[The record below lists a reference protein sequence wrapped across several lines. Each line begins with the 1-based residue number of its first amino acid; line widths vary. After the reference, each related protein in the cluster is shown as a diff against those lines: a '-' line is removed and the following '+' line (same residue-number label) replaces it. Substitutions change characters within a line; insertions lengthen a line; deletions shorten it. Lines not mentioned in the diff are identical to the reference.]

1 MFKRILVDKTR
12 GINHYIEIKP
22 INILGFKWGEFVYL
36 TIDGIEKSFVNE
48 SNDRVKVLD
57 DINIDVEKG
66 SFVSIVGPSGC
77 GKSTLLYLIAG
88 LDKADEGEI
97 RVAGKVVTKPGP
109 ERVVVFQE
117 AGLFPW
123 LTVIENITYGLL
135 LKKMPKE
142 QAKAKALD
150 ILKMVHLSRY
160 VDSYPHQLSGGMK
173 QRVAI
178 ARALVMEPDILL
190 MDEPFSA
197 LDEQTRMVL
206 HKELL
211 EIWRKTKVTIFFV
224 THNIREAVL
233 LSEQIIVF
241 ATRPGK
247 IKETITVPSMK
258 DGVMP
263 DSVTLNTEQKVLSI
277 LQEEIEKVLK
287 EEMGDDYS
295 FKTNHI
301 HRNDS
306 GDMGSHI

>member
-1 MFKRILVDKTR
+1 
-12 GINHYIEIKP
+12 
-22 INILGFKWGEFVYL
+22 
-36 TIDGIEKSFVNE
+36 
-48 SNDRVKVLD
+48 VKVLD
-57 DINIDVEKG
+57 GINLNVKKG

-77 GKSTLLYLIAG
+77 GKSTLLYLVAG
-88 LDKADEGEI
+88 LDKADSGEI
-97 RVAGKVVTKPGP
+97 RVDGNLVSKPGP

-123 LTVIENITYGLL
+123 LTVLENVTYGLN

-142 QAKAKALD
+142 EAKRKALD
-150 ILKMVHLSRY
+150 VLKMVHLSRY
-160 VDSYPHQLSGGMK
+160 VNSYPHELSGGMK
-173 QRVAI
+173 QRVSI

-211 EIWRKTKVTIFFV
+211 EIWRKTKVTIFFI

-233 LSEQIIVF
+233 LSEEVVVF
-241 ATRPGK
+241 ATRPGR
-247 IKETITVPSMK
+247 IKEIIPVPTMK
-258 DGVMP
+258 DGVTP
-263 DSVTLNTEQKVLSI
+263 DSVTLNTEQRILSI
-277 LQEEIEKVLK
+277 LQDEIEKVLK

-295 FKTNHI
+295 FKTDHL
-301 HRNDS
+301 HRGDS

>member
-1 MFKRILVDKTR
+1 M
-12 GINHYIEIKP
+12 
-22 INILGFKWGEFVYL
+22 YL
-36 TIDGIEKSFVNE
+36 TIDGIQKSFVN
-48 SNDRVKVLD
+48 DRKENVKVLD
-57 DINIDVEKG
+57 GINLNVKKG

-77 GKSTLLYLIAG
+77 GKSTLLYLVAG
-88 LDKADEGEI
+88 LDKADSGEI
-97 RVAGKVVTKPGP
+97 RVDGELVSKPGP

-123 LTVIENITYGLL
+123 LTVLENVTYGLI

-142 QAKAKALD
+142 EAKTKALD
-150 ILKMVHLSRY
+150 VLKMVHLSKHAN
-160 VDSYPHQLSGGMK
+160 SYPHELSGGMK
-173 QRVAI
+173 QRVSI

-211 EIWRKTKVTIFFV
+211 DIWRKTKVTIFFI

-233 LSEQIIVF
+233 LSEEVVVF
-241 ATRPGK
+241 ATRPGR
-247 IKETITVPSMK
+247 IKEIIPVPTMK
-258 DGVMP
+258 DGVTP
-263 DSVTLNTEQKVLSI
+263 DSVTLNTEQRILSI

-295 FKTNHI
+295 FKTDHL
-301 HRNDS
+301 HRGDS

>member
-1 MFKRILVDKTR
+1 M
-12 GINHYIEIKP
+12 
-22 INILGFKWGEFVYL
+22 YL
-36 TIDGIEKSFVNE
+36 TIDRLSKSFVNE
-48 SNDRVKVLD
+48 KNDRVKVLD
-57 DINIDVEKG
+57 NIHLNIDKG
-66 SFVSIVGPSGC
+66 SFISIVGPSGC
-77 GKSTLLYLIAG
+77 GKSTLLYIIAG
-88 LDKADEGEI
+88 LEKAEEGEI
-97 RVAGKVVTKPGP
+97 QIDGKKVNQPGP
-109 ERVVVFQE
+109 DRVVVFQE

-123 LTVIENITYGLL
+123 LTVLENVTYGLL
-135 LKKMPKE
+135 LKKIPKK
-142 QAKAKALD
+142 QAEAKALE

-160 VDSYPHQLSGGMK
+160 TDSYPHQLSGGMK

-211 EIWRKTKVTIFFV
+211 DIWRKTKVTILFI

-233 LSEQIIVF
+233 LSEKVIVF

-247 IKETITVPSMK
+247 IKEIITVQSAK

-263 DSVTLNTEQKVLSI
+263 DSVTLHAEQKILSI
-277 LQEEIEKVLK
+277 LEEEIEKVLK

-295 FKTNHI
+295 FKADQLHRDYSGDLGNHI
-301 HRNDS
+301 
-306 GDMGSHI
+306 

>member
-1 MFKRILVDKTR
+1 M
-12 GINHYIEIKP
+12 
-22 INILGFKWGEFVYL
+22 YL
-36 TIDGIEKSFVNE
+36 TIDGIEKSFI
-48 SNDRVKVLD
+48 NDRKENVKVLD
-57 DINIDVEKG
+57 NINLNVKKG

-77 GKSTLLYLIAG
+77 GKSTLLYLVAG
-88 LDKADEGEI
+88 LDKADRGDI
-97 RVAGKVVTKPGP
+97 RVDGNLVTKPGP

-123 LTVIENITYGLL
+123 LTVLENVTYGLN
-135 LKKMPKE
+135 LKKIPKE
-142 QAKAKALD
+142 EAKRKALD
-150 ILKMVHLSRY
+150 VLKMVHLSRY
-160 VDSYPHQLSGGMK
+160 VNSYPHELSGGMK
-173 QRVAI
+173 QRVSI

-211 EIWRKTKVTIFFV
+211 EIWRKTKVTIFFI

-233 LSEQIIVF
+233 LSEEVVVF
-241 ATRPGK
+241 ATRPGR
-247 IKETITVPSMK
+247 IKEIIPVPTMK
-258 DGVMP
+258 DGVTP
-263 DSVTLNTEQKVLSI
+263 DSVTVNTEKRILSI

-295 FKTNHI
+295 FKTDHL
-301 HRNDS
+301 HRGDS

>member
-1 MFKRILVDKTR
+1 M
-12 GINHYIEIKP
+12 
-22 INILGFKWGEFVYL
+22 YL
-36 TIDGIEKSFVNE
+36 TIDGIDKSFVNE
-48 SNDRVKVLD
+48 KSNRLQVLD
-57 DINIDVEKG
+57 NISLNIEKG

-88 LDKADEGEI
+88 LEKADKGEI
-97 RVAGKVVTKPGP
+97 NISGKKVQQPGP
-109 ERVVVFQE
+109 DRVVVFQE

-123 LTVIENITYGLL
+123 LTVLENVTYGLL
-135 LKKMPKE
+135 LKKMDKNE
-142 QAKAKALD
+142 AEKKAKD

-160 VDSYPHQLSGGMK
+160 IDAYPHQLSGGMK

-211 EIWRKTKVTIFFV
+211 DIWKKTKVTIFFV

-233 LSEQIIVF
+233 LSEKIVVF
-241 ATRPGK
+241 ATRPGR
-247 IKETITVPSMK
+247 IKEIITVPSSK
-258 DGVMP
+258 EGIMP
-263 DSVTLNTEQKVLSI
+263 DSITLHTEQRILS
-277 LQEEIEKVLK
+277 LLENEIEKVLK
-287 EEMGDDYS
+287 EEMGDEYS
-295 FKTNHI
+295 FETNHL
-301 HRNDS
+301 HRDNS

>member
-1 MFKRILVDKTR
+1 M
-12 GINHYIEIKP
+12 
-22 INILGFKWGEFVYL
+22 YL
-36 TIDGIEKSFVNE
+36 TINGIEKSFTTERNE
-48 SNDRVKVLD
+48 QMKVLD
-57 DINIDVEKG
+57 EINLNVKKG

-88 LDKADEGEI
+88 LDKADRGEI
-97 RVAGKVVTKPGP
+97 RVNGKLVNKPGP

-123 LTVIENITYGLL
+123 LTVLENVTYGLL
-135 LKKMPKE
+135 LKKVPKA
-142 QAKAKALD
+142 QAKEKALEV
-150 ILKMVHLSRY
+150 LKMVHLSRY

-173 QRVAI
+173 QRVSI

-197 LDEQTRMVL
+197 LDEQTKMVL

-211 EIWRKTKVTIFFV
+211 EIWRKTKVTIFFI

-233 LSEQIIVF
+233 LSEQVVVF

-247 IKETITVPSMK
+247 IKEIISVPTMT

-263 DSVTLNTEQKVLSI
+263 DSVTLNTEQRILAI
-277 LQEEIEKVLK
+277 LQDEIEKVLK

-295 FKTNHI
+295 FKTDPL
-301 HRNDS
+301 HRGDS
-306 GDMGSHI
+306 GDLGSHI